1 MVPAKKVA
9 TYANK
14 AVNASILPAFEPIS
28 PIAIVTNPK
37 MISGMQKERNW
48 LKVALKV
55 MKMRLS
61 QWGMVFAS
69 VGMEIRFYIGLLG
82 CLFK

>member
-61 QWGMVFAS
+61 QSGNMYPAPMPRMMAMMIC
-69 VGMEIRFYIGLLG
+69 GRRA
-82 CLFK
+82 K